1 MTWRVVLVP
10 AAQRDLHRLPARV
23 VPGFAVSKV
32 MAFCGG
38 LLAENP
44 LRVGKPLG
52 GELAGLHGARRGD
65 YRILY
70 RVVEADD
77 SVLVVRIAHRAAEYR
92 SRG

>member
-1 MTWRVVLVP
+1 MTWRVVFAP
-10 AAQRDLHRLPARV
+10 AAQRDLRRLPARV
-23 VPGFAVSKV
+23 VPSILE
-32 MAFCGG
+32 FCGG

-70 RVVEADD
+70 RVLEADD
-77 SVLVVRIAHRAAEYR
+77 SVLVVRIAHRAAAYR